1 MERTDPGLTGGVLEI
16 DLSVRMRIDP
26 KRGFHRAAAIAGLD
40 RHSFA
45 RPTRDHLDK
54 AAGEQ
59 RSDLVETDIA
69 AAIGGCLRKPAET
82 HTIAQRPRRPRPP
95 DPPPVG
101 PRLHPLG

>member
-45 RPTRDHLDK
+45 RPPRDHLDK

-59 RSDLVETDIA
+59 LSDLVETDIA
-69 AAIGGCLRKPAET
+69 AAIGG
-82 HTIAQRPRRPRPP
+82 RPRQLPQHPPLRAGAAGPAHP
-95 DPPPVG
+95 DPRSV
-101 PRLHPLG
+101 H